1 MRFMPSVPEFKRF
14 QNIISDLA
22 NEALW
27 LRFDAKANCY
37 RFFFV
42 SRDDLTDIFVRNEV
56 FRFGGI
62 FDFVYRFVFD
72 DLELF
77 STGDVHEFFSSPS
90 QSCALEVPLVPNIAR
105 FWGSESLVNFPLY
118 TCRKKR

>member
-1 MRFMPSVPEFKRF
+1 MRFMPSVPCFRRF

-27 LRFDAKANCY
+27 LRFDAVANCY
-37 RFFFV
+37 CFFFV

-56 FRFGGI
+56 FRFGGT
-62 FDFVYRFVFD
+62 FEFVYRIVPVD
-72 DLELF
+72 AEL
-77 STGDVHEFFSSPS
+77 FSSPS
-90 QSCALEVPLVPNIAR
+90 KSCALEVPLVPNIAR

-118 TCRKKR
+118 SRRKKR